1 MITSPQ
7 NEKVKWVKALQT
19 NGRTRRKADKIVLEG
34 SRLLGDAL
42 RAGYIPGWVWA
53 TAGWNDEL
61 LLARLSQAGVEVT
74 PVSEAVMRHMSD
86 TEQPQGI
93 LGVFER
99 PSAALPPVLH
109 HALILDA
116 IRDPGNL
123 GTILRTAAA
132 AGVDGVLLSPT
143 CADPYNPKV
152 LRGGMGAHFRV
163 ALAEMDWP
171 TIAQVCSGMMLYLAA
186 GEGEARYDEV
196 DWRGRWGLIVGS
208 EAHGAGDEAHRLA
221 GQRIRIPMAAA
232 TESLNAAVAAGILLF
247 EAKRAYEK
255 DPALS

>member
-19 NGRTRRKADKIVLEG
+19 TARTRRKEGKIVLEG
-34 SRLLGDAL
+34 SRLVGDAL

-53 TAGWNDEL
+53 TADWADEAL
-61 LLARLSQAGVEVT
+61 QAALRQAGVEIT

-93 LGVFER
+93 LGVFDR
-99 PSAALPPVLH
+99 PAAALPPRLH
-109 HALILDA
+109 HVLILDA

-152 LRGGMGAHFRV
+152 LRSGMGAHFRV
-163 ALAEMDWP
+163 PLAEAAWAEVSRLCD
-171 TIAQVCSGMMLYLAA
+171 GMTVYLAA
-186 GEGEARYDEV
+186 GEGESRYDEV
-196 DWRGRWGLIVGS
+196 DWRGGWALIVGS
-208 EAHGAGDEAHRLA
+208 EAHGAGDDARRLA
-221 GQRIRIPMAAA
+221 QRHIRIPMAGE

-255 DPALS
+255 DSARS